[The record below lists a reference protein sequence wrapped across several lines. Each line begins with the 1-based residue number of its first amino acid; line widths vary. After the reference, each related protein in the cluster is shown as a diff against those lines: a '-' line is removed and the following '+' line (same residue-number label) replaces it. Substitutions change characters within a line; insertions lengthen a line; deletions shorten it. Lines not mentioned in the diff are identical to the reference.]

1 MANTIYRGPVERE
14 PETLNLPVTG
24 AYLPGTFVRK
34 AATGKVAT
42 ADSGTGR
49 LLLLSNVRSLESSI
63 ETAYAADDTGIQY
76 RLEVEQE
83 YQAIAVLGNYAD
95 QAELTVNA
103 SGQIAA
109 AVAGDVVVAFVDGEK
124 NITDATG
131 FLDIVIANAYTK
143 PA

>member
-1 MANTIYRGPVERE
+1 MANVIYRGPVERE

-24 AYLPGTFVRK
+24 TYLPGTFVRK
-34 AATGKVAT
+34 AATGKVVT
-42 ADSGTGR
+42 ADDGTGR
-49 LLLLSNVRSLESSI
+49 LLLLSNPRYLERDI
-63 ETAYAADDTGIQY
+63 ETAYAADETGIQY
-76 RLEVEQE
+76 RLEPEQE
-83 YQAIAVLGNYAD
+83 YQAIAVLANYAD

-103 SGQIAA
+103 TGQLAA
-109 AVAGDVVVAFVDGEK
+109 ATTGDIVVAFVDGAK